1 MSRKLSK
8 PLLRRAPLVLALAA
22 LLPIAGCI
30 TLPQTRQADLPL
42 PEAWPA
48 GQTAARIAPDWWTAF
63 HDPVLDQLMA
73 EALAHND
80 DLKLAAA
87 RILEARA
94 NLGLARADQYPEAEV
109 SADVSRTRRTERG
122 AVPMPGSPINDTWNV
137 TASAAYELDLWGRYR
152 QATTAARADLL
163 ATRYAQ
169 EVVRQTLTHD
179 LASGYFALRA
189 LEAQARLSRDTRDNR
204 RQAVELQGLRAQG
217 GVASEL
223 ELRQAQAELA
233 GSEGDL
239 ARLEQQM
246 RQGENA
252 LAVLLGRSPRD
263 LMQGA
268 IIPGKPLA
276 ELDQPPAV
284 PTGLPSDL
292 LRQRPDLR
300 QAEAQ
305 LAAAQARI
313 AEARAAIYPDLK
325 LTAYLGSE
333 SKALSDL
340 FSGPATLWGLTAG
353 LVQTVFNA
361 GRTEAAVQAAS
372 ARQEQTLIGYE
383 KSVRLAFRE
392 VLDALVAHRQAREVA
407 QAETTRA
414 EALARAAE
422 LADLRHR
429 NGVAG
434 YLEVLD
440 ARRNL
445 YQAEQARIEARRSQL
460 VAVAS
465 LSKALGGGWEAGTP

>member
-1 MSRKLSK
+1 MSK
-8 PLLRRAPLVLALAA
+8 PLLRSAPLIVLLALS
-22 LLPIAGCI
+22 GCI

-42 PEAWPA
+42 PDAWPQ
-48 GQTAARIAPDWWTAF
+48 GQAEARIAPDWWTAF
-63 HDPVLDQLMA
+63 HDPVLDRLMA

-122 AVPMPGSPINDTWNV
+122 SMPVPGNPINDTWNV

-152 QATTAARADLL
+152 QATAAARADLL
-163 ATRYAQ
+163 ATEYAR

-179 LASGYFALRA
+179 LANGYFALRA

-204 RQAVELQGLRAQG
+204 RQAVELQRLRTQG
-217 GVASEL
+217 GVAPEL
-223 ELRQAQAELA
+223 DLKQAEAELA
-233 GSEGDL
+233 GTEVDL

-246 RQGENA
+246 RQSEHA
-252 LAVLLGRSPRD
+252 LALLLGRSPKE
-263 LMQGA
+263 LVQGA
-268 IIPGKPLA
+268 IDPGKPLA

-284 PTGLPSDL
+284 PAGLPSGL

-361 GRTEAAVQAAS
+361 GRTESAVQAAA
-372 ARQEQTLIGYE
+372 ARQEQTLVGYE
-383 KSVRLAFRE
+383 KSVRVAFRE
-392 VLDALVAHRQAREVA
+392 VLDALVAHRQAREVG
-407 QAETTRA
+407 EA
-414 EALARAAE
+414 EAKRAAALTRAAE
-422 LADLRHR
+422 LAGLRYQ
-429 NGVAG
+429 NGVAS

-440 ARRNL
+440 AQRNL
-445 YQAEQARIEARRSQL
+445 YQAEQARIDARRAQL

-465 LSKALGGGWEAGTP
+465 LGKAMGGGWEAETP